1 MLPAVCS
8 SLLPQ
13 TPSGEPD
20 VRYDSPV
27 RIVHYSAGDWI
38 AGYIVHYVKLSLL
51 FY

>member
-8 SLLPQ
+8 SLLPR
-13 TPSGEPD
+13 TPSGETE
-20 VRYDSPV
+20 VRYEWPV
-27 RIVHYSAGDWI
+27 NIVRYSAGDWI

>member
-20 VRYDSPV
+20 AWPV
-27 RIVHYSAGDWI
+27 NIVHYSAGDWI